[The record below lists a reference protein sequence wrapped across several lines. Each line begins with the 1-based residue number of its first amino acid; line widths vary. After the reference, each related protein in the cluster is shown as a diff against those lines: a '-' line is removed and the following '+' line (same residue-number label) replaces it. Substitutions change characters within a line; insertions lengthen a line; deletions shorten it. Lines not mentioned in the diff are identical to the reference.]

1 MEENKT
7 MNRIKIMK
15 ENKFFRKTIRISAL
29 ITESAIESGLI
40 LTLTESDDIVNI
52 VGARNITNEN
62 DKLMLSMAKLVAL
75 KLHVLGNDLKPLRFL
90 VLPLQSVQRM
100 IPTHGRDNSV
110 KNITKK

>member
-1 MEENKT
+1 

-52 VGARNITNEN
+52 VGARNSYHKHCI
-62 DKLMLSMAKLVAL
+62 MFYV
-75 KLHVLGNDLKPLRFL
+75 
-90 VLPLQSVQRM
+90 
-100 IPTHGRDNSV
+100 
-110 KNITKK
+110 